1 MISEQLVHSFTRLAL
16 SPDPDLAVA
25 ALMIA
30 RVEYPRLNA
39 GPYLDELDAL
49 GREAAKRVAAAPPLA
64 ADTPAH
70 VDPEAYARVTALNDY
85 LFREQR
91 FVGNDVQ

>member
-1 MISEQLVHSFTRLAL
+1 MVSEQLVHSFTRLAL

-30 RVEYPRLNA
+30 RVEYPRLDA

-49 GREAAKRVAAAPPLA
+49 GLRRQSGSRRLPRGPPTHPRTSTPKRMRA
-64 ADTPAH
+64 
-70 VDPEAYARVTALNDY
+70 
-85 LFREQR
+85 
-91 FVGNDVQ
+91 